1 MPYTVQQHHVLQFTR
16 NVEHLLQ
23 QMGGKLPGYVS
34 RGSYTGKSAAV
45 VDQVGTIGV
54 TRNRARHADTPHVSV
69 PGDRRW
75 VNPTTITTSTLIDQ
89 IDDAR
94 MLIDLRSPY
103 AKAITEALGRADDD
117 EIGAAF
123 FSASAI
129 GEQGQGTVAFPGAQ
143 SVGVNVGGTNSG
155 LNVPKL
161 RVAKRLL
168 MASGLDLARERAYIA
183 ITATEHDNLL
193 GEIQVTSLDFNSKP
207 TLVEGRVTE
216 FLGFSFIHVEWQAT
230 NTDGAAAYP
239 IALPTIAPGGLA
251 STTRNIPVWV
261 ESGMHYGQW
270 NGLEMRVDPRP
281 DKNYNTQLWAEQMV
295 GATRTQERK
304 VVQIVC
310 LSA

>member
-1 MPYTVQQHHVLQFTR
+1 MSFTVQQHHVLQFTR

-23 QMGGKLPGYVS
+23 QMGGKLPGLVS
-34 RGSYTGKSAAV
+34 RGSYVGKSGAA

-54 TRNRARHADTPHVSV
+54 TRNRARHAETPHVSV

-75 VNPTTITTSTLIDQ
+75 VNPNTITTSTLIDQ

-103 AKAITEALGRADDD
+103 AEAITRALGRADDD

-123 FSASAI
+123 FGTSAT
-129 GEQGQGTVAFPGAQ
+129 GEQGQSTIAFPGTQ

-168 MASGLDLARERAYIA
+168 MASGLDLQREQPWIA
-183 ITATEHDNLL
+183 ISATEHDNLL
-193 GEIQVTSLDFNSKP
+193 GELQVTSMDFNSKP
-207 TLVEGRVTE
+207 TLVDGRVTS
-216 FLGFSFIHVEWQAT
+216 FLGFNFVHVEWQAT
-230 NTDGAAAYP
+230 NTGGDAAYP
-239 IALPTIAPGGLA
+239 LSLPFVAPGGLGG
-251 STTRNIPVWV
+251 TTRQIPCWV
-261 ESGMHYGQW
+261 ESGMHYGTW
-270 NGLEMRVDPRP
+270 SGLDMRVDPRP
-281 DKNYNTQLWAEQMV
+281 DKNYNTQLWAEQII

-310 LSA
+310 LSV